1 MYNPLYND
9 TVTIFCRYESRL
21 GDTWYPTVLRNVD
34 LNMDKA
40 AIIAKYS
47 AESQDNAVLN
57 IHYKIED
64 LADGENYE
72 YKQIPRLKGKKLI
85 VGGKVWL
92 PAKDWDRQVNDM
104 LPNTLTFT
112 DGQKFDFFYV
122 GEWPN
127 ENPISDDDY
136 LDDFYNHMKKNYD
149 YVFAITSVA
158 FYSVI
163 PHFEIMGK

>member
-1 MYNPLYND
+1 MYND
-9 TVTIFCRYESRL
+9 TVTLFCRYESRL
-21 GDTWYPTVLRNVD
+21 GDTWYPTVLRNVN

-40 AIIAKYS
+40 AIIAKYG

-57 IHYKIED
+57 VRYHITNDGKMVGNKI
-64 LADGENYE
+64 
-72 YKQIPRLKGKKLI
+72 
-85 VGGKVWL
+85 WL
-92 PAKDWDRQVNDM
+92 SPKEWDRQTNDK
-104 LPNTLTFT
+104 LSETLTFT
-112 DGQKFDFFYV
+112 DGQAFDFFYV

-127 ENPISDDDY
+127 QNPISDDDY